1 MFKKSLAALAVLG
14 VAAGYASAANVT
26 LYGVA
31 DLGLMYNH
39 AKTDDGATTEK
50 TDSFGLNSGINA
62 GSRFGL
68 KGTEELGNGLTVGF
82 KLENSFNADDGT
94 LGHDSRLFGREAS
107 VSLSG
112 AFGTLSAGRM
122 GGVGSSAGVDTVFAT
137 GDAFDGGDNNVLG
150 LAISSRYDN
159 MLQYQ
164 TPVFA
169 GVQGTFQYSFKGDN
183 KDEAQKDLREGSAS
197 VDRYYSASLNGNWR
211 AVGAGVAYEF
221 FNYASNDGEG
231 NALNHEDGQIVYL
244 GGNYAC
250 GFAKT
255 FAMAQY
261 FKGVKAGTLNA
272 LAFLD
277 DDEVTV
283 ANGYYEDGF
292 KGYGLHLGTQ
302 VPVLGGTTTVGLY
315 YVDATAESSVNADRD
330 GDYYGVAARYEYPLS
345 KRTTV
350 YTGAGY
356 GKTTMDSVAQT
367 NTPEQSYEIVQAYVG
382 LKHTF

>member
-1 MFKKSLAALAVLG
+1 MFKKSLTALAVLG
-14 VAAGYASAANVT
+14 VAAGYASAADVT

-39 AKTDDGATTEK
+39 SKYDNGTTTEK
-50 TDSFGLNSGINA
+50 TDSFGLESGINA

-68 KGTEELGNGLTVGF
+68 KGTEDLGNGLTVGF

-94 LGHDSRLFGREAS
+94 LGHENRLFGREAS

-122 GGVGSSAGVDTVFAT
+122 GGVGSSAGVDTVFST
-137 GDAFDGGDNNVLG
+137 GDAFDGGDNNILG

-159 MLQYQ
+159 LLQYQ

-169 GVQGTFQYSFKGDN
+169 GLQGTFQYSFKGDN
-183 KDEAQKDLREGSAS
+183 TDKDQKDLREGSSA
-197 VDRYYSASLNGNWR
+197 VDRYMSASLNGNWG
-211 AVGAGVAYEF
+211 AVNAVVGYEF
-221 FNYASNDGEG
+221 FNYASYGKAAVKD
-231 NALNHEDGQIVYL
+231 HEDGQIVYL
-244 GGNYAC
+244 GGNYDC

-261 FKGVKAGTLNA
+261 FKGVKSGAVSA
-272 LAFLD
+272 LTD
-277 DDEVTV
+277 DVKFDDAVYT
-283 ANGYYEDGF
+283 DGV

-302 VPVLGGTTTVGLY
+302 VPVLAGLTTVGLY
-315 YVDATAESSVNADRD
+315 YVDMTGEAAASDRD

-345 KRTTV
+345 KRTAI

-356 GKTTMDSVAQT
+356 GKVSLDKVGAVE
-367 NTPEQSYEIVQAYVG
+367 EQSEEIVQAYVG